1 MKKVLIRSS
10 IILLWLV
17 IIFTG
22 LYWPKFKVLQYEKNS
37 ITVFTWGDILEP
49 TVIEQF
55 EKDTGIKVYL
65 NYYSSNEELLVKLKA
80 TRGEGYDL
88 VVPSD
93 YAVKLLAED
102 GLLKTIDKSRLAFW
116 NALNPRL
123 LGHFY
128 DPENNYSTPF
138 EWELF
143 GLGIDKDYFETHTC
157 LPSWKMIFDKSLINY
172 KISMI
177 NDPIEAVQMAA
188 FYLYGPINSLTPEQ
202 TPSVVKL
209 LMQQKEWVEAY
220 ANFRGDY
227 FLATKNCPVVV
238 ASSSYIWKT
247 MRIFPFVRFVLPQEG
262 TFITIENL
270 SIPAASDKEKLV
282 YQFINYLYRP
292 QSVVKHYTTFG
303 FFPATLDAMD
313 MFKLDPETQKL
324 LLSSEEDFKKFHFA
338 KTLLPQQQLRDIWV
352 EVKSVE

>member
-1 MKKVLIRSS
+1 MLIRSS
-10 IILLWLV
+10 VILLWL
-17 IIFTG
+17 IFIFTG
-22 LYWPKFKVLQYEKNS
+22 LYWPKFKILHYEKNS

-88 VVPSD
+88 IVPSD
-93 YAVKLLAED
+93 YAVKFLIED
-102 GLLKTIDKSRLAFW
+102 GLLKTIDKSQLDFW
-116 NALNPRL
+116 KDLNPLL

-128 DPENNYSTPF
+128 DPENSYSIPF

-143 GLGIDKDYFETHTC
+143 GLGIDKKYFETHPF
-157 LPSWKMIFDKSLINY
+157 LPSWKLVFDRNLIDY
-172 KISMI
+172 KIAMV
-177 NDPIEAVQMAA
+177 NDPIGALQMAA
-188 FYLYGPINSLTPEQ
+188 FYLYGPIKSLTPEQ
-202 TPSVVKL
+202 TPQVVKL

-220 ANFRGDY
+220 ANFRSDY

-247 MRIFPFVRFVLPQEG
+247 MRMFPFVRFVLPKEG
-262 TFITIENL
+262 SFITIENL
-270 SIPAASDKEKLV
+270 CIPAVSDKEKLV

-292 QSVVKHYTTFG
+292 QSVATHYHTFG
-303 FFPATLDAMD
+303 FFPSTLHALDLLN
-313 MFKLDPETQKL
+313 LDPEAKKL
-324 LLSSEEDFKKFHFA
+324 ILSSAEDFKKFYF
-338 KTLLPQQQLRDIWV
+338 TEILLPQQQIRDIWV
-352 EVKSVE
+352 EVKSVEY